1 MKSTYILF
9 LRIYTY
15 FNPFFQNVIHERI
28 DQLSNAID
36 RSKKDVNQ
44 INVLINQA
52 NLELLPSAT
61 LSPAIKNPNDLPKIT
76 HKTKIA
82 VLVFS
87 CNRPEAIR
95 NHLDQLFAIRQVS
108 VDAEKFPIIVSQDCG
123 DSETEKAILSY
134 KDKLYDF
141 IKVNAHKSNIN

>member
-15 FNPFFQNVIHERI
+15 FNPFFQNVIHKRI

-36 RSKKDVNQ
+36 KSKKDVNQ

-61 LSPAIKNPNDLPKIT
+61 LTPAIKNP
-76 HKTKIA
+76 
-82 VLVFS
+82 
-87 CNRPEAIR
+87 
-95 NHLDQLFAIRQVS
+95 
-108 VDAEKFPIIVSQDCG
+108 SQFHN
-123 DSETEKAILSY
+123 ETY
-134 KDKLYDF
+134 F
-141 IKVNAHKSNIN
+141 HKSLNN